1 MRIAYF
7 VHWDV
12 SHETGVLKKIT
23 SQIRAWQ
30 HNNHTVK
37 LFAVSFGNGIW
48 AGLEGIQVE
57 RIFCP
62 TIPYRFPNTWR
73 LVDKVF

>member
-1 MRIAYF
+1 MRIAYL

-30 HNNHTVK
+30 HSDHTVK

-48 AGLEGIQVE
+48 AGLEAWFIYALTFTTQDWINYAE
-57 RIFCP
+57 MCQ
-62 TIPYRFPNTWR
+62 
-73 LVDKVF
+73 